1 MTIFK
6 AFMQFCLHLP
16 GKKETTLLP
25 LEIVTSCLEMK
36 AKDVSVVH
44 DFSKLI
50 EKRGICQ
57 IDRSSTVTHNF
68 YKYSCA
74 DWVGEFKA
82 LFWKDSAEW
91 YLKLF
96 WKLMLLT
103 VQIQS
108 QNGVVGP
115 LVLSIF

>member
-16 GKKETTLLP
+16 GKETTLLP

-57 IDRSSTVTHNF
+57 IDRSSAVTHNF

-74 DWVGEFKA
+74 DYYSTGWVNLRPYFEK
-82 LFWKDSAEW
+82 
-91 YLKLF
+91 
-96 WKLMLLT
+96 T
-103 VQIQS
+103 VQSDI
-108 QNGVVGP
+108 
-115 LVLSIF
+115 

>member
-1 MTIFK
+1 
-6 AFMQFCLHLP
+6 
-16 GKKETTLLP
+16 
-25 LEIVTSCLEMK
+25 MK
-36 AKDVSVVH
+36 AKDVAVVH

-68 YKYSCA
+68 YKYSWA
-74 DWVGEFKA
+74 VGEFKA
-82 LFWKDSAEW
+82 LFWKDGAEW

-96 WKLMLLT
+96 WKQMLLT

-108 QNGVVGP
+108 QNGVAGP